1 MRRAGRAGGG
11 SPGAVTGSAAPER
24 LAVAFAHV
32 LRESGIAVSVDA
44 TVTFAQALAAV
55 GLGRRPGVY
64 WAGRATLI
72 NRQEDVAV
80 YDRAFGAFWLDRRA
94 VRAAA
99 AARRAMVIGD
109 GERPPDEP
117 DAGTPA
123 GQRALAVRYSRREV
137 LRTKDFATCTAA
149 ELAEAQALMASISLA
164 GARRR
169 SRRRRRGRPG
179 DRWPDLRRSLRR
191 GLADGGELLLRERL
205 RRSEQPRRVVLL
217 CDVSGSMEA
226 YARGLLRFLHVAVAG
241 RTSVE
246 AFTIGTRL
254 TRITRELRR
263 PDPDAA
269 LARAALAVTDWSGGT
284 RLGGELHEFNTRW
297 GAPGMARGAVVVI
310 LSDGWDR
317 GEPDLLARE
326 MRRLSLMAYRVI
338 WVNPLKAAPGYA
350 PLARGM
356 AAALPYVDDFLEGH
370 SVASL
375 QALAEVVAGSP
386 RAAELSRLPTSG

>member
-1 MRRAGRAGGG
+1 
-11 SPGAVTGSAAPER
+11 
-24 LAVAFAHV
+24 VAFAHV
-32 LRESGIAVSVDA
+32 LRESGIGVSLDA
-44 TVTFAQALAAV
+44 TVTFARALAAV
-55 GLGRRPGVY
+55 GLARRAPVY
-64 WAGRATLI
+64 WAGRATLVTH
-72 NRQEDVAV
+72 RADVAA
-80 YDRAFGAFWLDRRA
+80 YDRAFDAFWLDRRA
-94 VRAAA
+94 TGAAA
-99 AARRAMVIGD
+99 SARRQGMVVSDD
-109 GERPPDEP
+109 GEQPPAEP
-117 DAGTPA
+117 AADGPHD
-123 GQRALAVRYSRREV
+123 QRVLTVRYSRREV
-137 LRTKDFATCTAA
+137 LRTKDFAACTAA
-149 ELAEAQALMASISLA
+149 ELAEAQALLGSISLG

-169 SRRRRRGRPG
+169 SRRRRPGRPG

-205 RRSEQPRRVVLL
+205 RRSERPRRVVLL

-226 YARGLLRFLHVAVAG
+226 YTRALLRFLHVAVAG
-241 RTSVE
+241 RAGAE

-263 PDPDAA
+263 PDPDTA
-269 LARAALAVTDWSGGT
+269 LARAAQAVTDWSGGT
-284 RLGGELHEFNTRW
+284 RLGDELREFNTRW

-317 GEPDLLARE
+317 GEPDLLAIQ
-326 MRRLSLMAYRVI
+326 MRRLSLMAHKVI

-375 QALAEVVAGSP
+375 QALAEVVAG
-386 RAAELSRLPTSG
+386 RA

>member
-1 MRRAGRAGGG
+1 MPETA
-11 SPGAVTGSAAPER
+11 TGSAAAPEC
-24 LAVAFAHV
+24 LAVAFARL
-32 LRESGIAVSVDA
+32 LRESGTGVSLDA

-55 GLGRRPGVY
+55 GLGSRPGVY

-72 NRQEDVAV
+72 SRREDVAA
-80 YDRAFGAFWLDRRA
+80 YDRAFNAFWLDRRA
-94 VRAAA
+94 VRAAV
-99 AARRAMVIGD
+99 AARPVTVVRDDGEQPLDGPPAGTVD
-109 GERPPDEP
+109 GER
-117 DAGTPA
+117 
-123 GQRALAVRYSRREV
+123 ALTVRYSRREV
-137 LRTKDFATCTAA
+137 LRSKDFAACTPA
-149 ELAEAQALMASISLA
+149 ELAEAQALIGSISLG
-164 GARRR
+164 GASRR

-205 RRSEQPRRVVLL
+205 RRSQRPRRVVLL
-217 CDVSGSMEA
+217 CDVSGSMEP
-226 YARGLLRFLHVAVAG
+226 YARALLRFLHVAVAG
-241 RTSVE
+241 RAGVE

-263 PDPDAA
+263 PDPDTA

-326 MRRLSLMAYRVI
+326 MRRLSLMAHQVV
-338 WVNPLKAAPGYA
+338 WVNPLKATPGYA

-356 AAALPYVDDFLEGH
+356 AAALPYVDDFLAGH

-375 QALAEVVAGSP
+375 QALAKVVAAQSGP
-386 RAAELSRLPTSG
+386 RRMSSM

>member
-1 MRRAGRAGGG
+1 MPEAT
-11 SPGAVTGSAAPER
+11 TGSAAPER

-32 LRESGIAVSVDA
+32 LRESGIGVSPDA

-55 GLGRRPGVY
+55 GLGSRPGVY
-64 WAGRATLI
+64 WAGRATLV
-72 NRQEDVAV
+72 NRREDVVA
-80 YDRAFGAFWLDRRA
+80 YDRAFSAFWLDRRA
-94 VRAAA
+94 VRAATA
-99 AARRAMVIGD
+99 TRQVTAVSDD
-109 GERPPDEP
+109 GERPADGPP
-117 DAGTPA
+117 TGTPD
-123 GQRALAVRYSRREV
+123 GERVLTVRYSRREV
-137 LRTKDFATCTAA
+137 LRTKDFAACTAA
-149 ELAEAQALMASISLA
+149 ELAETQALMASISLR
-164 GARRR
+164 GASRR
-169 SRRRRRGRPG
+169 SRRRRRGRPA

-191 GLADGGELLLRERL
+191 GLADGGELVLRERL
-205 RRSEQPRRVVLL
+205 RRSERPRRVVLL
-217 CDVSGSMEA
+217 CDVSGSMDV
-226 YARGLLRFLHVAVAG
+226 YARALLRFLHVAVAG
-241 RTSVE
+241 RAGVE

-263 PDPDAA
+263 PDPDTA

-284 RLGGELHEFNTRW
+284 RLGSELREFNTRW

-326 MRRLSLMAYRVI
+326 MRRLSLMAHKVI

-386 RAAELSRLPTSG
+386 GTAELSRLPISG